1 MYKYKIMIIDDQ
13 IRKRIDNLSD
23 FFTNVPLDKNEK
35 MTQAQKEAY
44 KKQIGLEF
52 EVVYP
57 YEHEILDEYVKANK
71 ADAYFLD
78 VYLENQEDP
87 ENNVGWNLGKALS
100 AIYKYNPKA
109 PIFMYSTDWRDK
121 DVLKKV
127 TDEFRQCFPGK
138 TASYFYDL
146 NNIEAIVDGFR
157 EAVHQNQ
164 IERISRERTFIKNMI
179 VRAYGKT
186 EKEPFSKDKDVA
198 ILHISDIQYGDRNTT
213 EYNMSLWAEVARV
226 CKDLKKKGTI
236 SGIDLLAVTGD
247 ISMHGKSEE
256 FEMAVDDLE
265 KDLFKKL
272 WEDEYESKKYQER
285 ILLVPGN
292 HDYDLNFCTAD
303 YLVSENG
310 PNKGDRTIDFE
321 KAGNSLLDENRKKI
335 NNYHALGLTAYK
347 DFAYHMTGNPV
358 YYEKKHLNYVENRY
372 TSWNIRLICLNT
384 CGGIC
389 AEKTNGIKIDQD
401 EMKEIINSDYDDKCY
416 TIVLSHHSPLFEK
429 EMKGEEKDRFR
440 VNCTSIINTCRGNVW
455 LGGHR
460 HIQKDEARLT
470 TAHKAEIYD
479 ASTVS
484 LKENWASAPDYEVQ
498 TVDGKMVKSRRG
510 FQIIILKNDQKG
522 SYEPSLIKYVFDE
535 DGVAW
540 EVRG

>member
-13 IRKRIDNLSD
+13 IMNRIGNLED
-23 FFTNVPLDKNEK
+23 FFKNTPLDNHK
-35 MTQAQKEAY
+35 TLPPAQKEAY
-44 KKQIGLEF
+44 KKRIGLEF
-52 EVVYP
+52 EVIYP
-57 YEHEILDEYVKANK
+57 KGHEILDEYVKANK

-100 AIYKYNPKA
+100 AIYRYNPKA

-127 TDEFRQCFPGK
+127 TEEFRQCFPGK

-146 NNIEAIVDGFR
+146 NNIVTIVEGFR
-157 EAVHQNQ
+157 EAVHPNQ
-164 IERISRERTFIKNMI
+164 IEKISRERTFIKNMI

-198 ILHISDIQYGDRNTT
+198 ILHISDIQYGDDKTT
-213 EYNMSLWAEVARV
+213 EYKMSLWAEVARV
-226 CKDLKKKGTI
+226 CKELTDRETI
-236 SGIDLLAVTGD
+236 SGIDLLAITGD

-256 FEMAVDDLE
+256 MKMAVDDLE
-265 KDLFKKL
+265 EDLFKKL
-272 WEDEYESKKYQER
+272 WEEEFESKKYQER

-303 YLVSENG
+303 YLISENG
-310 PNKGDRTIDFE
+310 PKKGDRTIDFE
-321 KAGNSLLDENRKKI
+321 KAGNSLLDTGRKKR
-335 NNYHALGLTAYK
+335 NDYRAMGLTAYK
-347 DFAYHMTGNPV
+347 DFAYRITGNPI
-358 YYEKKHLNYVENRY
+358 YYQKKYLNYVENRY
-372 TSWNIRLICLNT
+372 TSWNLRFICLNT

-389 AEKTNGIKIDQD
+389 AEKTNGISIDQE
-401 EMKEIINSDYDDKCY
+401 EMKEIVNGRYDDKCY
-416 TIVLSHHSPLFEK
+416 TIVLSHHSPLFENELK
-429 EMKGEEKDRFR
+429 DEEKERFH
-440 VNCTSIINTCRGNVW
+440 VNCTSIINTCNVNVW

-460 HIQKDEARLT
+460 HIQKDEAKLT
-470 TAHKAEIYD
+470 TKHKVEVYD

-484 LKENWASAPDYEVQ
+484 LKEDWASDPDYEVQ

-522 SYEPSLIKYVFDE
+522 SYEPRLIKFVFDE